1 MNSLNFSFWEKDI
14 FLGETDITIIGSGI
28 VGLNAA
34 IKLKQINS
42 NLKIRILER
51 GILPSGASTKN
62 AGFACFG
69 SISELIDDV
78 NENGVD
84 KMLELVEKRWLGL
97 QKITSLIGK
106 DKINFYNFGGNE
118 VFENEDQIF
127 FEKCANLLDDYNL
140 LLKPIFK
147 DSEVYKI
154 DNSKIELNG
163 LHSFK
168 NLIFNKYESQLNT
181 GKLIFELLKI
191 AHSLDIQIIN
201 NVEVLNIEEEKNHV
215 KIISQNNLNFK
226 TNKILLC
233 TNGFT
238 SGLLK
243 NIEVYPA
250 RNQVITTK
258 PIKGLKINGTFHYDK
273 GYVYFRNIDNRILL
287 GGGRNINFLKETT
300 SEMELTTE
308 IQNFLEN
315 FLQKHLLPKG
325 YKFEIEERWSGILG
339 IGPEKK
345 PIINKHSDRI
355 FTAVRLGGMGVAI
368 GILVGQEAAELLY
381 NNL

>member
-1 MNSLNFSFWEKDI
+1 MNSLNFSFWERDI
-14 FLGETDITIIGSGI
+14 FLSETDITIIGSGI

-34 IKLKQINS
+34 IKLKQTNAS
-42 NLKIRILER
+42 LKIRILER

-69 SISELIDDV
+69 SMSELIDDV
-78 NENGVD
+78 QENGLD
-84 KMLELVEKRWLGL
+84 KMLALVEKRWLGL
-97 QKITSLIGK
+97 QKITKLVGK
-106 DKINFYNFGGNE
+106 DRIDFYNLGGNE
-118 VFENEDQIF
+118 VFGNNDQVI
-127 FEKCANLLDDYNL
+127 FEKCTDLLDEYNL
-140 LLKPIFK
+140 LLKPIFN
-147 DSEVYKI
+147 DPEVFKI

-168 NLIFNKYESQLNT
+168 NLITNKHESQLNT
-181 GKLIFELLKI
+181 GKLTYELLKI
-191 AHSLDIQIIN
+191 AQSLDIQIIN
-201 NVEVLNIEEEKNHV
+201 NIEVLNLEEDESYV
-215 KIISQNNLNFK
+215 KIECQNNLIFK
-226 TNKILLC
+226 TKKILLC

-238 SGLLK
+238 SKLLK

-258 PIKGLKINGTFHYDK
+258 PLKGLKLNGTFHYDK

-287 GGGRNINFLKETT
+287 GGGRNINFAAETT
-300 SEMELTTE
+300 IEMSTSDE
-308 IQNFLEN
+308 IQDYLEN
-315 FLQKHLLPKG
+315 FLKEYLLPKG
-325 YKFEIEERWSGILG
+325 VNPEIETRWSGILG

-345 PIINKHSDRI
+345 PIVKQYSDRI

-368 GILVGQEAAELLY
+368 GILVGQDAAELLY